1 MKSLVKLVDD
11 EERSRVQDYLDH
23 TAHIILLS
31 LYLRKRCLSN
41 CSTGCFLFH
50 SSFPLPR
57 TFEHVDLLSHIW
69 QRCTNLGRLNLCNSG
84 KKKKIAVIQEKES
97 KAKQRHCTAGQPAD
111 GCISLSARKH
121 NSDFEMVCEFLA
133 KRVIA
138 HKKAGRDLGYCC
150 R

>member
-1 MKSLVKLVDD
+1 MLTYLVTFDKGA
-11 EERSRVQDYLDH
+11 Q
-23 TAHIILLS
+23 ILEDQI
-31 LYLRKRCLSN
+31 CA
-41 CSTGCFLFH
+41 T
-50 SSFPLPR
+50 
-57 TFEHVDLLSHIW
+57 
-69 QRCTNLGRLNLCNSG
+69 LG
-84 KKKKIAVIQEKES
+84 KKKIAVTQEKES